1 MHDAE
6 LMRALTL
13 GHSFCKHSPS
23 EAFFEYQRHDDEIA
37 QGVAPRYRT
46 EHPSCALATV
56 MGVVHERWRS
66 FSRGRADPIHRSAEL
81 SAPQNRRCRG
91 NPDG

>member
-37 QGVAPRYRT
+37 QGVAPRYRMAPLWSAT
-46 EHPSCALATV
+46 RHRDGRCLGRIAIMQQRPRGSDPS
-56 MGVVHERWRS
+56 
-66 FSRGRADPIHRSAEL
+66 I
-81 SAPQNRRCRG
+81 RRT
-91 NPDG
+91 

>member
-13 GHSFCKHSPS
+13 GHSFCKQSPS

-66 FSRGRADPIHRSAEL
+66 CSRRHTDPIECPPIPRQA
-81 SAPQNRRCRG
+81 
-91 NPDG
+91 